1 MILADSD
8 SEFKQF
14 QGSVNISIY
23 QVLEQTRAIEGLVI
37 EGAKMGGAKL
47 TSSAS
52 PLTHKKDK
60 ISAVFTLIDT

>member
-23 QVLEQTRAIEGLVI
+23 QVPEQTRAIEGLVI

-47 TSSAS
+47 T
-52 PLTHKKDK
+52 
-60 ISAVFTLIDT
+60 VF

>member
-1 MILADSD
+1 MYVHNRCFVNIVCNFERLLKILADSD

-23 QVLEQTRAIEGLVI
+23 QVPEQTRAIEGLVI

-47 TSSAS
+47 T
-52 PLTHKKDK
+52 
-60 ISAVFTLIDT
+60 VF